1 MIGNMIFLASSI
13 GGSGFDIIHQ
23 VDTQKGLQL
32 LSTAWDI
39 LGNTKFDLGFGT
51 IDMKMVFFAVI
62 LFDLLGVLVYKI
74 WGD

>member
-1 MIGNMIFLASSI
+1 MINTLFLASSS
-13 GGSGFDIIHQ
+13 GGSGFDIIHH

-32 LSTAWDI
+32 LSTAWNI

-51 IDMKMVFFAVI
+51 ISMKTIFFAVI